1 LTFCSQSTLKVS
13 IQSKMFFS
21 LVLSLTQIYS
31 KKSVT
36 FFPPALLSNCSC
48 IIFYFFTFSFTVAL
62 QLEWPAASSHRRA
75 LFPFF
80 YSFFP
85 LHSRPPRVAC
95 RQLSQTHSIFGG
107 IPGALLLGPRR
118 QRKCC
123 PRLLLLPLMPR
134 THCHS
139 VDHRPH
145 FAGTL
150 FFFSSLS
157 CHELT
162 GPLSTTDLISR
173 ARTHKHTH
181 TPNYS
186 VYHGPV

>member
-1 LTFCSQSTLKVS
+1 MRLSKLTFCSQSTLKVS

-123 PRLLLLPLMPR
+123 PRLLLLPL
-134 THCHS
+134 
-139 VDHRPH
+139 
-145 FAGTL
+145 
-150 FFFSSLS
+150 
-157 CHELT
+157 
-162 GPLSTTDLISR
+162 I
-173 ARTHKHTH
+173 HT
-181 TPNYS
+181 
-186 VYHGPV
+186 

>member
-62 QLEWPAASSHRRA
+62 QEWPAASSHKR
-75 LFPFF
+75 
-80 YSFFP
+80 
-85 LHSRPPRVAC
+85 
-95 RQLSQTHSIFGG
+95 
-107 IPGALLLGPRR
+107 
-118 QRKCC
+118 
-123 PRLLLLPLMPR
+123 
-134 THCHS
+134 
-139 VDHRPH
+139 
-145 FAGTL
+145 TL
-150 FFFSSLS
+150 FSEAFRARSCSVLEGRESVALAYSSSLS

-162 GPLSTTDLISR
+162 ATLSTTDLISQVHFSFFPPSHATNSLALCRPPTSFR
-173 ARTHKHTH
+173 ARAHTSTHTH
-181 TPNYS
+181 LTTQFTTDRFR
-186 VYHGPV
+186 V